1 MAPVLVRGGSSGD
14 VAKCR
19 LFAQARGVL
28 NVNVTF
34 SLDFLTLARSLRDLD
49 LAPFVPFFSL
59 GIRTRSTCSK
69 VYVFCSPIET
79 DNFLCSRRRWRML
92 SFIMTPFFLIAMDRS
107 HLEFL

>member
-34 SLDFLTLARSLRDLD
+34 SVDFLTLARSLRDLD
-49 LAPFVPFFSL
+49 LASLARFVRFFSL

-69 VYVFCSPIET
+69 VYVFCSPI
-79 DNFLCSRRRWRML
+79 
-92 SFIMTPFFLIAMDRS
+92 
-107 HLEFL
+107 